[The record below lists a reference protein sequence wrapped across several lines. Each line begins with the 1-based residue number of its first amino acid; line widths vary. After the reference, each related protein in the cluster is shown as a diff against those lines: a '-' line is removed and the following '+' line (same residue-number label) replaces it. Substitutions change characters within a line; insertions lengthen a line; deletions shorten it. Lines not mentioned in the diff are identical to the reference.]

1 MATARLEKP
10 HCGNSGVPFMNST
23 TSWLLTMSAMRAC
36 GSDMARVPFAS
47 LVGNRGGQ
55 LQGVERAAHPA
66 LERGVDRLVLGDARL
81 ALEAVPDH
89 MGGVVVAVAG
99 EVGDGDFG
107 SRETAA

>member
-55 LQGVERAAHPA
+55 LQGVQRAAHA
-66 LERGVDRLVLGDARL
+66 AFQRGIDRLVLGHARL
-81 ALEAVPDH
+81 ALEAVPDDVR
-89 MGGVVVAVAG
+89 GVVIAVAG
-99 EVGDGDFG
+99 EVGDRHF
-107 SRETAA
+107 RA